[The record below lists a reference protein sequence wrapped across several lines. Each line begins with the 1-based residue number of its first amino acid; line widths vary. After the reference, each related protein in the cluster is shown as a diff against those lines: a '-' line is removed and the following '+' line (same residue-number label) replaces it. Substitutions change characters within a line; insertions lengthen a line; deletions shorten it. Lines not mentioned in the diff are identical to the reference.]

1 MIQHKIH
8 VEIYAKTQI
17 CSFIVKLFL
26 FHLTFYESIVKI
38 YILEFNVIGGNFMS
52 EGMLKAVITGIFAV
66 IAALIT
72 AASTIW
78 SAYIQAQTVN
88 RVDESNGQN
97 VPSVSI
103 EEVTPEQQYD
113 VQEEHPVPTQG
124 NDLNVEDSIDTKSEL
139 DEKILNAQH
148 TYQRAITLYENGQ
161 YEEALLAFSELGNY
175 SDSSAYRWM
184 CKAGIVGALEA
195 NYQWDFQENISE
207 LNGLE
212 CIPYGDAHIVKLL
225 NCWRSVITGWQ
236 WRLHFMWYWIEY
248 E

>member
-1 MIQHKIH
+1 
-8 VEIYAKTQI
+8 
-17 CSFIVKLFL
+17 
-26 FHLTFYESIVKI
+26 
-38 YILEFNVIGGNFMS
+38 MS

-175 SDSSAYRWM
+175 SGNSHKQRESSLTRP
-184 CKAGIVGALEA
+184 KSSLEVDQNNENWNKMKNLMNQ
-195 NYQWDFQENISE
+195 NYQVAFLKATMNDDLSE
-207 LNGLE
+207 YLG
-212 CIPYGDAHIVKLL
+212 
-225 NCWRSVITGWQ
+225 
-236 WRLHFMWYWIEY
+236 EY
-248 E
+248 YDD